1 MNNNKKLGIKNISII
16 GVGSILA
23 TIISG
28 VFWLFLAR
36 IMGEENYGE
45 LGFLIGVGSISTAI
59 AVWGSDKA
67 LTVFTAKNINIQP
80 PIYLI
85 SFITTGLTA
94 IILYVL
100 LDSVGLSVFVIGAVI
115 FNLTVA
121 EVLGRKQYKK
131 YTKII
136 LTQKILFVTLGILL
150 YYIIGHHG
158 ILLGFGLSGIPFIYK
173 IIQTLKE
180 NKIDFKILKEK
191 KEFITN
197 NYIADLIYQFGG
209 QIDKILIGPIFG
221 FALLGNYYFGI
232 QILNLLSMVPEIVV
246 KYTLPEDSSG
256 SSTNM
261 IKILTILISVFLALV
276 GIFIIPILVKEFF
289 IEFKDSLEFLPIIS
303 LAIIPTTI
311 SSMYVSKFLGNEQS
325 RIIIIGETIGI
336 LIFVPGII
344 ILGELIGIKG
354 LAVIFVL
361 TEIIKTSYF
370 VTADIYLKRIK
381 NEL

>member
-1 MNNNKKLGIKNISII
+1 MDNNKKLGIKNISII

-94 IILYVL
+94 IILYLL

-115 FNLTVA
+115 FNLTIA
-121 EVLGRKQYKK
+121 EILGRKQYKK

-136 LTQKILFVTLGILL
+136 LTQKILFVALGILL

-246 KYTLPEDSSG
+246 KYTLPEDSTG

>member
-1 MNNNKKLGIKNISII
+1 MDNNRKSGIKNLSVI
-16 GVGSILA
+16 GLGNILA

-45 LGFLIGVGSISTAI
+45 LGFLIGVGSMSTAI

-94 IILYVL
+94 IILYFL
-100 LDSVGLSVFVIGAVI
+100 LDSIGLSVFVIGAVI
-115 FNLTVA
+115 FNLTIA

-136 LTQKILFVTLGILL
+136 LTQKILFVALGILL

-158 ILLGFGLSGIPFIYK
+158 ILLGFGLSGLPFIYK
-173 IIQTLKE
+173 IIQTLRE
-180 NKIDFKILKEK
+180 NKINFKILKEK

-197 NYIADLIYQFGG
+197 NYITDLIYQFGG

-232 QILNLLSMVPEIVV
+232 QILNLLSMIPEIVV

-261 IKILTILISVFLALV
+261 IKILTVLVSVFLALV
-276 GIFIIPILVKEFF
+276 GIFIIPILIKEFF
-289 IEFKDSLEFLPIIS
+289 VEFKDSLEFIPIIS

-311 SSMYVSKFLGNEQS
+311 TSMYVSKFLGNEKS
-325 RIIIIGETIGI
+325 RIVMIGEAIGI
-336 LIFVPGII
+336 VIFVPGLI

-354 LAVIFVL
+354 LAIIFVIA
-361 TEIIKTSYF
+361 EIIKTCYF
-370 VTADIYLKRIK
+370 LITDTYLKRIK
-381 NEL
+381 NE

>member
-115 FNLTVA
+115 FNLTIA

-246 KYTLPEDSSG
+246 KYTLPEDSTG

>member
-94 IILYVL
+94 IILYFL
-100 LDSVGLSVFVIGAVI
+100 LDSIGLSVFVIGAVI
-115 FNLTVA
+115 FNLTIA

-158 ILLGFGLSGIPFIYK
+158 ILVGFGLSGLPFIYK
-173 IIQTLKE
+173 IIQTLRE
-180 NKIDFKILKEK
+180 NKINFKILKEK

-197 NYIADLIYQFGG
+197 NYITDLIYQFRG

-232 QILNLLSMVPEIVV
+232 QILNLLSMIPEIVV

-261 IKILTILISVFLALV
+261 IKILTVLVSVFLALV
-276 GIFIIPILVKEFF
+276 GIFIIPILIKEFF
-289 IEFKDSLEFLPIIS
+289 VEFKDSLEFIPIIS

-311 SSMYVSKFLGNEQS
+311 TSMYVSKFLGNEKS
-325 RIIIIGETIGI
+325 RIVMIGEAIGI
-336 LIFVPGII
+336 VIFVPGLI

-354 LAVIFVL
+354 LAIIFVIA
-361 TEIIKTSYF
+361 EIIKTCYF
-370 VTADIYLKRIK
+370 LITDTYLKRIK
-381 NEL
+381 NE

>member
-180 NKIDFKILKEK
+180 NKIDFKILKK
-191 KEFITN
+191 K
-197 NYIADLIYQFGG
+197 
-209 QIDKILIGPIFG
+209 K
-221 FALLGNYYFGI
+221 
-232 QILNLLSMVPEIVV
+232 NL
-246 KYTLPEDSSG
+246 
-256 SSTNM
+256 
-261 IKILTILISVFLALV
+261 IKINN
-276 GIFIIPILVKEFF
+276 
-289 IEFKDSLEFLPIIS
+289 IE
-303 LAIIPTTI
+303 
-311 SSMYVSKFLGNEQS
+311 N
-325 RIIIIGETIGI
+325 
-336 LIFVPGII
+336 
-344 ILGELIGIKG
+344 
-354 LAVIFVL
+354 
-361 TEIIKTSYF
+361 
-370 VTADIYLKRIK
+370 
-381 NEL
+381 

>member
-1 MNNNKKLGIKNISII
+1 MDNNRKSGIKNLSVI
-16 GVGSILA
+16 GLGNILA

-28 VFWLFLAR
+28 IFWLFLAK

-45 LGFLIGVGSISTAI
+45 IGFLIGIGSISTAI

-94 IILYVL
+94 IILYFL
-100 LDSVGLSVFVIGAVI
+100 LDSIGLSVFVIGAVI
-115 FNLTVA
+115 FNLTIA

-158 ILLGFGLSGIPFIYK
+158 ILVGFGLSGLPFIYK
-173 IIQTLKE
+173 IIQTLRE
-180 NKIDFKILKEK
+180 NKINFKILKEK

-197 NYIADLIYQFGG
+197 NYITDLIYQFGG

-232 QILNLLSMVPEIVV
+232 QILNLLSMIPEIVV

-261 IKILTILISVFLALV
+261 IKILTVLVSVFLALV
-276 GIFIIPILVKEFF
+276 GIFIIPILIKEFF
-289 IEFKDSLEFLPIIS
+289 VEFKDSLEFIPIIS

-311 SSMYVSKFLGNEQS
+311 TSMYVSKFLGNEKS
-325 RIIIIGETIGI
+325 RIVMIGEAIGI
-336 LIFVPGII
+336 VIFVPGLI

-354 LAVIFVL
+354 LAIIFVIA
-361 TEIIKTSYF
+361 EIIKTCYF
-370 VTADIYLKRIK
+370 LITDTYLKRIK
-381 NEL
+381 NE